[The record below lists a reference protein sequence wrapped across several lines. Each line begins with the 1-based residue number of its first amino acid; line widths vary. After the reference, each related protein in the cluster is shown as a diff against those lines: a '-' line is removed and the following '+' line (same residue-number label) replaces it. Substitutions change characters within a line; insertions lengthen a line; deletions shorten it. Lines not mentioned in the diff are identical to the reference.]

1 MGDTYIIVDEEM
13 SGHLA
18 YAVRVHEMVHYL
30 QYKHKDWKYTK
41 ENSCVMEHAAFD
53 VSNAVLLRLGDKD
66 LLTDWNLKR
75 RAYGCP

>member
-30 QYKHKDWKYTK
+30 QYKHKAWKYTK